1 MDIILASTSPY
12 RRRLLERLQLPFRC
26 IAPLTDETAL
36 SGELPVALAQRLALA
51 KAESVALQ
59 YPQALVIGSD
69 QVAALD
75 QKLLGKPG
83 TFEVA
88 AAQLRASSGREV
100 LFHTGL
106 SLICRT
112 QNLQQQHVEPF
123 AVRFRQLSDQQIRSY
138 LEKEQ
143 PYDCAGSFKVEG
155 LGIALFETLNGND
168 PTSLEGLPL
177 MALSDM
183 LRAAGVDVLADT
195 RQ

>member
-75 QKLLGKPG
+75 QK
-83 TFEVA
+83 
-88 AAQLRASSGREV
+88 
-100 LFHTGL
+100 
-106 SLICRT
+106 
-112 QNLQQQHVEPF
+112 
-123 AVRFRQLSDQQIRSY
+123 
-138 LEKEQ
+138 
-143 PYDCAGSFKVEG
+143 
-155 LGIALFETLNGND
+155 
-168 PTSLEGLPL
+168 
-177 MALSDM
+177 
-183 LRAAGVDVLADT
+183 
-195 RQ
+195 